1 MKKIIFLLFLL
12 CETLYA
18 QRIQKFDAI
27 LSGTVVGV
35 RFSISAGSSCNGY
48 NVLHSIDSVNYYPIY
63 NYAGICGE
71 LSKSQDHAFDHLSPT
86 YDIVNFYKIE
96 LINLETSPARRVY
109 VPSSAKVNMLLYPNP
124 ITTNYDALNL
134 RVFNANNTR
143 LVGFIYNQSG
153 KPKHNLDI
161 TTKGEY
167 ASINVYDLSND
178 LYVLWLTD
186 GYVVYS
192 AKFIVNR

>member
-1 MKKIIFLLFLL
+1 MKKIIYIFFLL
-12 CETLYA
+12 CQTIYA
-18 QRIQKFDAI
+18 QRIQKFEAI
-27 LSGTVVGV
+27 LSGTIVGV

-48 NVLHSIDSVNYYPIY
+48 NVLHSIDSLNYYPIY

-96 LINLETSPARRVY
+96 LIGLETSPARRVY
-109 VPSSAKVNMLLYPNP
+109 VPSSAKVNMLVYPNP

-134 RVFNANNTR
+134 RIFNTNNTR

-153 KPKHNLDI
+153 KPMRDLDFV
-161 TTKGEY
+161 TQGEY
-167 ASINVYDLSND
+167 ASLNAFDFGNG

-192 AKFIVNR
+192 AKFVVNR

>member
-63 NYAGICGE
+63 NNH
-71 LSKSQDHAFDHLSPT
+71 S
-86 YDIVNFYKIE
+86 
-96 LINLETSPARRVY
+96 
-109 VPSSAKVNMLLYPNP
+109 
-124 ITTNYDALNL
+124 
-134 RVFNANNTR
+134 
-143 LVGFIYNQSG
+143 
-153 KPKHNLDI
+153 
-161 TTKGEY
+161 
-167 ASINVYDLSND
+167 
-178 LYVLWLTD
+178 
-186 GYVVYS
+186 
-192 AKFIVNR
+192 